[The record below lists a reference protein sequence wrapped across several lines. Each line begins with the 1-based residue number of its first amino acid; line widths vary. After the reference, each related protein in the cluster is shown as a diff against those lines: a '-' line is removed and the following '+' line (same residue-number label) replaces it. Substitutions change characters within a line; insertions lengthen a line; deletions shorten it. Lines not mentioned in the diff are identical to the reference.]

1 MTDVLLFHHAHGLT
15 AGVGAFAERLRSAGH
30 TVHTPDLYEGHVYDR
45 LEDGVAYAE
54 EVGFDTIVAR
64 GVSAAEGL
72 GDRLVYAGF
81 SLGVLPAQTLAQ
93 SRPGAIGAVL
103 ISSCAPPEMLGPP
116 WPVTL
121 PLQVHGMDGDPYFA
135 GEGDI
140 DTARQLTASVQHG
153 ELFVYPG
160 TDHLF
165 ADSSL
170 PSYRAD
176 AAELLLGRVLTFL
189 GPLD

>member
-1 MTDVLLFHHAHGLT
+1 MADVLLFHHAHGLT

-30 TVHTPDLYEGHVYDR
+30 TVHTPDLYEGNVYDR

-103 ISSCAPPEMLGPP
+103 ISSCAPAEMLGPP

-160 TDHLF
+160 TVHLF

-176 AAELLLGRVLTFL
+176 AAELLLGRFVAFL